1 MGIDWITFSAQ
12 LVNLAIL
19 VYLLYRF
26 LYKPMLNAIDGREAR
41 ITEEIKKSRDMAA
54 EAEKRLDELNRKHA
68 ELETQR
74 QQILQQA
81 HRVADELQARLER
94 EIRADAVETRLLW
107 KQELEQERK
116 SIETELRERIISNF
130 TQFARKALKELADVR
145 LEAQIVEM
153 LKRRFAELPEDEK
166 QRLMPREDEVSV
178 VYVSTAAELGSETQ
192 EELGALLD
200 GALRLSQ
207 APILFEVNPHLLC
220 GVEISVNGNV
230 LSWNLDS
237 YLLDFA
243 DNMNK
248 ALENISLRLSREEN

>member
-94 EIRADAVETRLLW
+94 EIRADAVD
-107 KQELEQERK
+107 
-116 SIETELRERIISNF
+116 IG
-130 TQFARKALKELADVR
+130 
-145 LEAQIVEM
+145 
-153 LKRRFAELPEDEK
+153 
-166 QRLMPREDEVSV
+166 SV
-178 VYVSTAAELGSETQ
+178 VVVRIAIAVDIG
-192 EELGALLD
+192 
-200 GALRLSQ
+200 
-207 APILFEVNPHLLC
+207 EVGGRDHRRA
-220 GVEISVNGNV
+220 V
-230 LSWNLDS
+230 
-237 YLLDFA
+237 
-243 DNMNK
+243 
-248 ALENISLRLSREEN
+248 